1 MIELPAEFVPREAMP
16 QLLDFGMLLRPAS
29 GAPALR
35 VNRTGSRYV
44 LQVAFPPMQPEKAR
58 AFVALMHAAK
68 REGLRMAF
76 PLMGLVQGGGVA
88 KVDGSGAAGTSL
100 PLKNMTPGYMVRQGM
115 WLAVEDA
122 DGTRCLHN
130 VAEAARVASDGKVT
144 LTIEPPLRVALVND
158 DDVNVSAPT
167 IEGWITSDVGWA
179 LPVNRIVSGLGF
191 TLEERA

>member
-35 VNRTGSRYV
+35 VNRTGSRFI
-44 LQVAFPPMQPEKAR
+44 LQVAFPPMVPEKAR
-58 AFVALMHAAK
+58 QFAALMQVAK

-76 PLMGLVQGGGVA
+76 PLMGLVQGGGAA

-100 PLKNMTPGYMVRQGM
+100 PLKEMTPGYMVRQGM
-115 WLAVEDA
+115 WLSVEDA
-122 DGTRCLHN
+122 DGTRCLHCA
-130 VAEAARVASDGKVT
+130 VEPARVDGDGKVT
-144 LTIEPPLRVALVND
+144 LTIEPPLRVALVDD

-167 IEGWITSDVGWA
+167 IEGWITSDVGWT

-191 TLEERA
+191 TLEESA